1 MAKKR
6 EIQYVLDG
14 YVNSRLYKAL
24 GSVQKGLGRTQNSLK
39 GLNRLQAQSNAI
51 ARRAGVGQSW
61 FGSGLARTAL
71 GAAAAYISIQSLTA
85 AYRSLSEAGN
95 AQIRAET
102 RVQQIMTNL
111 GAKGR
116 GYTEVLK
123 KQARALQ
130 QVTTVGD
137 EVTLYGASQLG
148 TFQLQGKN
156 LTALVP
162 SLQNLAVAQYGVN
175 VTQEEM
181 FQSANQLGKVF
192 TGQVGSMKRMGI
204 SFSKAQEK
212 ILKTGTESQ
221 KTATLIQVINDN
233 YGNLARRMAK
243 TPEGRIMRLR
253 NAWGDIRE
261 TLYFKVLPVQEKVIN
276 YLSDHL
282 PQIQALLQ
290 KGITTL
296 GKAGPPLKA
305 IWKLVYG
312 IGSYTVKNWSWLG
325 PIIKGIVAALIVWR
339 TVTMALSIAQLALNV
354 ALTANPIGLVIVA
367 IGLLIGGIVA
377 LVKNWDKVILALGR
391 AWKWFVK
398 FGTEGAGR
406 FIPIVAV
413 VALIAR
419 HWDKIVSVLK
429 VAWNWMKKIA
439 GIIFKG
445 SPVGM
450 AISAYQK
457 IKGRAAGGPVYAGR
471 PYVVGEAGP
480 ELFYPKQRGAIAP
493 SGMALAGAGPT
504 YNVTINV
511 QGGPPAQAREAG
523 RQAGLGFVEQLK
535 RYERDRK
542 RRSFRD

>member
-1 MAKKR
+1 MAKR
-6 EIQYVLDG
+6 EIKYVLDG

-39 GLNRLQAQSNAI
+39 GLNRLQAQSNAL

-71 GAAAAYISIQSLTA
+71 GAAAAYISIRSLA
-85 AYRSLSEAGN
+85 SAYRSLSEAGN
-95 AQIRAET
+95 TQIRAET

-130 QVTTVGD
+130 QVTTIGD

-156 LTALVP
+156 LKALVP

-212 ILKTGTESQ
+212 ILKTGSESQ

-243 TPEGRIMRLR
+243 TPEGRIMRLK

-282 PQIQALLQ
+282 PQIQAAFMKVINTVQ
-290 KGITTL
+290 SWGPAATKVWNITY
-296 GKAGPPLKA
+296 K
-305 IWKLVYG
+305 
-312 IGSYTVKNWSWLG
+312 IGSFVVKHWRAIA
-325 PIIKGIVAALIVWR
+325 PIVAGIV
-339 TVTMALSIAQLALNV
+339 V
-354 ALTANPIGLVIVA
+354 ALQAWKAAIVILQTQQLLLNLAMAANPIGLIVVG
-367 IGLLIGGIVA
+367 IGLLIGVIVA
-377 LVKNWDKVILALGR
+377 LIVNWDKVKAGLAAG
-391 AWKWFVK
+391 WKWFVK
-398 FGTEGAGR
+398 FGTEGPGR
-406 FIPIVAV
+406 FIPLVATI
-413 VALIAR
+413 ALIAK

-429 VAWNWMKKIA
+429 VAWTWMKKIA

-445 SPVGM
+445 SPVGL

-457 IKGRAAGGPVYAGR
+457 VARRAAGGPVYAGR
-471 PYVVGEAGP
+471 PYIVGEAGP

-493 SGMALAGAGPT
+493 GGMALAGAGAT

-511 QGGPPAQAREAG
+511 QGGPPVQAREAG
-523 RQAGLGFVEQLK
+523 RQAGLGFVEQIK